1 MAENSDELRDRTYP
15 VQEFM
20 DVQQRHWRLE
30 RVGWVLFLLLVLL
43 ALLGLFSRGALSLT
57 VSQSAD
63 GALAVEYQR
72 FERNSAASQIIVKV
86 RAEPGEVVQL
96 EITGDL
102 MDKFI
107 IEGMQPAPL
116 GSESFRGGLRLSLR
130 ADQTGDAALHLAVR
144 AAAPGSSRSHFA
156 HAGTPTPVIIDQ
168 FIYP

>member
-20 DVQQRHWRLE
+20 DVQRRHWRLE
-30 RVGWVLFLLLVLL
+30 RVGWVLFLLVV
-43 ALLGLFSRGALSLT
+43 LLGLFSRGALSLT

-72 FERNSAASQIIVKV
+72 FERKSAASQMIVKV

-102 MDKFI
+102 MDKFT

-116 GSESFRGGLRLSLR
+116 GSESFCGGGAREHAR
-130 ADQTGDAALHLAVR
+130 
-144 AAAPGSSRSHFA
+144 RS
-156 HAGTPTPVIIDQ
+156 GR
-168 FIYP
+168 